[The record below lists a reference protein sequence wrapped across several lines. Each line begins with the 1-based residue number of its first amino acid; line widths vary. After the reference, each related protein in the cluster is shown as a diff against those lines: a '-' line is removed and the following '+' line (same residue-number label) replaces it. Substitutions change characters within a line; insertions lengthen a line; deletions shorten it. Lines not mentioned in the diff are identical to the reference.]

1 MKKSTALLFASG
13 TVVLYVLTGLALS
26 FDSGMWAGIAF
37 GASLVVTAAGFIVK
51 AKSNRAD

>member
-26 FDSGMWAGIAF
+26 LDAGMWALIAF
-37 GASLVVTAAGFIVK
+37 GASIILTAAGFIVK
-51 AKSNRAD
+51 AKSNRAN